1 LHTNEA
7 YNGEPYVDNGQGCMM
22 PTIHKL
28 QRSARENA
36 GEARISREQ
45 GCNAQAGEA
54 YGASPTWQ
62 IFFGKMFLRF

>member
-1 LHTNEA
+1 
-7 YNGEPYVDNGQGCMM
+7 MM

-36 GEARISREQ
+36 GEARISRDQ
-45 GCNAQAGEA
+45 GCNAHAGEA